1 MAKTGRPENS
11 DVWKYFKHD
20 EETKV
25 SVHLVG
31 AELLRK
37 ETVVSKSRESI
48 QQIWEVISRK
58 STHKSSVLE
67 RKEEARKEKEKWRNL
82 EYPPQVAALA

>member
-1 MAKTGRPENS
+1 MLVATTAKTGGPENS

-20 EETKV
+20 EETKA
-25 SVHLVG
+25 SVCPVG

-48 QQIWEVISRK
+48 QQI
-58 STHKSSVLE
+58 
-67 RKEEARKEKEKWRNL
+67 
-82 EYPPQVAALA
+82 